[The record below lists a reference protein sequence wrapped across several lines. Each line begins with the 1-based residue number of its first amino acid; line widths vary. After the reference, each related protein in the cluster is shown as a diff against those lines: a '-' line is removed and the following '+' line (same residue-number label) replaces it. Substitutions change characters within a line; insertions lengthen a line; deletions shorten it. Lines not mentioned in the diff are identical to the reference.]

1 MQSVSDVFE
10 KWPRKFHT
18 NGFGFGGST
27 SPAVTPRDGA
37 MPSCKLSKL
46 SIWLEFIVPHSSLV
60 GVISTLEPF
69 KSDVNGSN
77 VSLESLWSAPARGEN
92 PAGIGCVC
100 WSGSRV
106 RIEGEG

>member
-1 MQSVSDVFE
+1 MVTERRVSC
-10 KWPRKFHT
+10 
-18 NGFGFGGST
+18 FGGWGST

-46 SIWLEFIVPHSSLV
+46 SIWLEVTVPHSSLV
-60 GVISTLEPF
+60 GVIWTLEPF
-69 KSDVNGSN
+69 KLDVNGSN
-77 VSLESLWSAPARGEN
+77 ASLERLWFAPTRGKN